1 MDKYVL
7 VSTREEI
14 LKKLG
19 NLFIDS
25 AIEAHVFGSVARGD
39 ADFYSDIDIWFT
51 FKDEE
56 YEEVYK
62 NRFEN
67 YRRLGTLIHSC
78 EAPQNAPI
86 NGVHTAMLIKTVE
99 VISVVDIYLCPLASA
114 YKIKD
119 GKKLF
124 GIDLP
129 VGETTFNSKKVAV
142 DKNYR
147 IDFFICFIF
156 NTIKKLARNEKD
168 PLEGVIREYENLYKN
183 YNISISPLDNT
194 EQNFNTLE
202 NIIENTKKI
211 ANEKQKEALFIIHNF
226 AQKLLF

>member
-1 MDKYVL
+1 MDKSVL
-7 VSTREEI
+7 VSVREEI
-14 LKKLG
+14 LEKLE

-25 AIEAHVFGSVARGD
+25 AIEAHLFGSVARGD

-62 NRFEN
+62 NRFE
-67 YRRLGTLIHSC
+67 YYARLGSIVHSC

-86 NGVHTAMLIKTVE
+86 NGVHTAMLIKTGE
-99 VISVVDIYLCPLASA
+99 VISVVDIYLCPLESA
-114 YKIKD
+114 YKIKE
-119 GKKLF
+119 GNKLF
-124 GIDLP
+124 GVDLP
-129 VGETTFNSKKVAV
+129 VGEITFNPKKVEV

-156 NTIKKLARNEKD
+156 NTIKKIARIEID

-183 YNISISPLDNT
+183 YDISVDPLKNT

-211 ANEKQKEALFIIHNF
+211 ANEKQKEALFIIHDF
-226 AQKLLF
+226 AQKVLI